1 VQVARELYPDVRIV
15 EELLPGKGAAL
26 RAGLATA
33 TGDVIVLLDA
43 DGSTNPAEI
52 PAFVGALLSGADFVK
67 GSRFIQ
73 GAGTVDM
80 PFYRRL
86 GNWGFVKLVRILFG
100 GNYSD
105 LCYGYNAMWSDVV
118 PRLELNGDG
127 FEIEAMMSLRAL
139 RAKLRIVEVASF
151 EEKRIH
157 GVSRLRTFPDGWR
170 VLKAIFHERFRKR
183 MPNESIQGKKGS
195 SIIQASA
202 SPDPVTDESAAD
214 LDSALSGGVSRS
226 TESGCKSINL

>member
-1 VQVARELYPDVRIV
+1 
-15 EELLPGKGAAL
+15 
-26 RAGLATA
+26 
-33 TGDVIVLLDA
+33 
-43 DGSTNPAEI
+43 
-52 PAFVGALLSGADFVK
+52 
-67 GSRFIQ
+67 
-73 GAGTVDM
+73 
-80 PFYRRL
+80 
-86 GNWGFVKLVRILFG
+86 
-100 GNYSD
+100 
-105 LCYGYNAMWSDVV
+105 MWSDVV